1 MSLASSLESLRKIDI
16 NDLDLNNIGSWPAAV
31 KVIVCVLLTAAVL
44 ALGYNF
50 HLSDMQAQLE
60 QQAAEEETL
69 KQQFST
75 KAFQAANLEA
85 YKAQMK
91 EMEESFG
98 ALLRQLPSDTEVP
111 GLLEDIT
118 RTGLGSGL
126 EFEEIKLLPEVA
138 QQFYIEL
145 PIQISVVGGYHD
157 LATFVSG
164 VSSLPRIV
172 TLHDF
177 EIKPVAPGSTSKLR
191 MSILAK
197 TDLSLQ
203 RQGAEEMRARLILS
217 SLLLASLAG
226 CGGGSD
232 FADLQ
237 SYMDEVRARPKGT
250 IEPLPKFQPYEAFT
264 YSAASLRSP
273 FQPPVKIDL
282 TVRQKGNKVIKPDET
297 RVKQFLE
304 GFNIETFEMV
314 GTLSNAQGTFALVK
328 GAGGVHRVRVGD
340 YLGRNDGK
348 VVGISEG
355 KIDVIEIVPDG
366 EGNWLERPRSLTLK
380 ERS

>member
-1 MSLASSLESLRKIDI
+1 
-16 NDLDLNNIGSWPAAV
+16 
-31 KVIVCVLLTAAVL
+31 
-44 ALGYNF
+44 
-50 HLSDMQAQLE
+50 
-60 QQAAEEETL
+60 
-69 KQQFST
+69 
-75 KAFQAANLEA
+75 
-85 YKAQMK
+85 
-91 EMEESFG
+91 
-98 ALLRQLPSDTEVP
+98 
-111 GLLEDIT
+111 
-118 RTGLGSGL
+118 
-126 EFEEIKLLPEVA
+126 
-138 QQFYIEL
+138 
-145 PIQISVVGGYHD
+145 
-157 LATFVSG
+157 
-164 VSSLPRIV
+164 
-172 TLHDF
+172 
-177 EIKPVAPGSTSKLR
+177 
-191 MSILAK
+191 
-197 TDLSLQ
+197 
-203 RQGAEEMRARLILS
+203 MRARLILS

-366 EGNWLERPRSLTLK
+366 EGNWLECPRSLTLK